1 MSQGLVFPL
10 LVLLLVTL
18 ALAQQGGW
26 GGQGQG
32 GWGAN
37 PAGAALSDAVGRVGG
52 AVQGAIQGAMQA
64 GQRG

>member
-1 MSQGLVFPL
+1 MGQGLVFPL

-18 ALAQQGGW
+18 ALAQQGW
-26 GGQGQG
+26 GGQGQA

-37 PAGAALSDAVGRVGG
+37 PAGAAFSDAVSRVGG
-52 AVQGAIQGAMQA
+52 AVEGAIQGAMQA